1 MRGMRREVRDTRN
14 SNETANS
21 LACYFSLPTSHLSP
35 PISPMSKP
43 ILFSG
48 MQPTGKLHIGNYFGA
63 LKNFVDLQNSGRYQC
78 YFFVADLHSITA
90 EFVPNQKYRQTLD
103 VVADYLAAGISPEKS
118 VIFVQSQIP
127 EHGELTWMLNCITP
141 FGELRR
147 MTQFK
152 DKSLTQKENI
162 NIGLFDYPVLMA
174 ADVLLYDTDVVPV
187 GEDQL
192 QHLELTR
199 TIARKFNA
207 QFKKI
212 MKEPEPL
219 LTEVPRLMSLSDP
232 LRKMSKS
239 MPEGC
244 LFLDDE
250 PEVIRE
256 KIKRAV
262 TDSDAKVTYN
272 PTKKPGIANLIRI
285 YRGFAGLSIKEIERK
300 YADANYGIFKRELA
314 EVVVEGLRPFQVRK
328 KLLLRKPS
336 EIDRVIEKGRKK
348 AQKKATEKMDQVKL
362 VMGLTK
368 KATPKK
374 MA

>member
-1 MRGMRREVRDTRN
+1 
-14 SNETANS
+14 
-21 LACYFSLPTSHLSP
+21 
-35 PISPMSKP
+35 
-43 ILFSG
+43 
-48 MQPTGKLHIGNYFGA
+48 MQPTGKLHIGNYFGS
-63 LKNFVDLQNSGRYQC
+63 LKNWVELQKAGRYQC

-90 EFVPNQKYRQTLD
+90 EFDPVQKYKQTVE
-103 VVADYLAAGISPEKS
+103 VVADYIAAGISPEKS

-127 EHGELTWMLNCITP
+127 EHSELAWILNCITP

-152 DKSLTQKENI
+152 DKSATQSENI

-174 ADVLLYDTDVVPV
+174 ADVLLYDTEFVPV
-187 GEDQL
+187 GDDQL

-199 TIARKFNA
+199 TIARKFNG

-212 MKEPEPL
+212 MKEPAPL

-232 LRKMSKS
+232 LKKMSKS

-250 PEVIRE
+250 PDIIRD

-262 TDSDAKVTYN
+262 TDSESKVVYS
-272 PTKKPGIANLIRI
+272 PIKKPGIANLMRI
-285 YRGFAGLSIKEIERK
+285 YRGFTNLSIKEIEKK
-300 YADANYGIFKRELA
+300 YAGANYGVFKRELA

-328 KLLLRKPS
+328 KLLKKKKG
-336 EIDRVIEKGRKK
+336 EIDRIIERGRKR
-348 AQKKATEKMDQVKL
+348 AQKRATAKMDQVKATL
-362 VMGLTK
+362 GLSK
-368 KATPKK
+368 KQPKP
-374 MA
+374 AIR

>member
-1 MRGMRREVRDTRN
+1 
-14 SNETANS
+14 
-21 LACYFSLPTSHLSP
+21 
-35 PISPMSKP
+35 MSKP
-43 ILFSG
+43 VLFSG

-63 LKNFVDLQNSGRYQC
+63 LKNWVELQNSGRYQC

-90 EFVPNQKYRQTLD
+90 EFDPAQKYKQS
-103 VVADYLAAGISPEKS
+103 VEVIADYIAAGISPEKS
-118 VIFVQSQIP
+118 VIFIQSQIP
-127 EHGELTWMLNCITP
+127 EHSELAWVLNCITP

-152 DKSLTQKENI
+152 DKSATQSENI
-162 NIGLFDYPVLMA
+162 NVGLFDYPVLMA
-174 ADVLLYDTDVVPV
+174 ADVLLYDTEVVPV

-199 TIARKFNA
+199 TIARKFNG

-212 MKEPEPL
+212 MQEPEPL

-244 LFLDDE
+244 LFLDDT
-250 PEVIRE
+250 PDIIRD

-262 TDSDAKVTYN
+262 TDSEAKVIYS
-272 PTKKPGIANLIRI
+272 PAKKPGIANLMRI
-285 YRGFAGLSIKEIERK
+285 YRGFTNLSIKEIERK

-328 KLLLRKPS
+328 KLLIKKS
-336 EIDRVIEKGRKK
+336 GEIDRIIEKGRKK
-348 AQKKATEKMDQVKL
+348 AQKKAVEKMDQVKITL
-362 VMGLTK
+362 GIAK
-368 KATPKK
+368 KPLAKSKK
-374 MA
+374 

>member
-1 MRGMRREVRDTRN
+1 
-14 SNETANS
+14 
-21 LACYFSLPTSHLSP
+21 
-35 PISPMSKP
+35 
-43 ILFSG
+43 
-48 MQPTGKLHIGNYFGA
+48 MQPTGKLHVGNYFGA

-90 EFVPNQKYRQTLD
+90 EFDPAKKYKQTTG
-103 VVADYLAAGISPEKS
+103 VVADYIAAGISPEKS

-127 EHGELTWMLNCITP
+127 EHSELAWVLNCITP

-152 DKSLTQKENI
+152 DKSSTQKENI
-162 NIGLFDYPVLMA
+162 NVGLFDYPVLMA
-174 ADVLLYDTDVVPV
+174 ADVLLYDTEVVPV

-199 TIARKFNA
+199 TIARKFNG

-250 PEVIRE
+250 PEVIRG

-262 TDSDAKVTYN
+262 TDSGSEVTYN

-285 YRGFAGLSIKEIERK
+285 YRGFAGLSTKEIERK
-300 YADANYGIFKRELA
+300 YKDANYGVFKRELA
-314 EVVVEGLRPFQVRK
+314 EIVVEGLRPFQVRK
-328 KLLLRKPS
+328 KLLLKKTG
-336 EIDRVIEKGRKK
+336 EIDRIIEKGRKK
-348 AQKKATEKMDQVKL
+348 AQKKATEKMDQVK
-362 VMGLTK
+362 MTIGIAKKSTK
-368 KATPKK
+368 KTAK
-374 MA
+374 

>member
-1 MRGMRREVRDTRN
+1 MQ
-14 SNETANS
+14 
-21 LACYFSLPTSHLSP
+21 
-35 PISPMSKP
+35 KP
-43 ILFSG
+43 VLFSG

-63 LKNFVDLQNSGRYQC
+63 LKNWVELQNSGRYQC

-90 EFVPNQKYRQTLD
+90 EFDPAEKYKQTVE
-103 VVADYLAAGISPEKS
+103 VVADYIAAGISPEKS

-127 EHGELTWMLNCITP
+127 EHSELAWVLNCITP

-152 DKSLTQKENI
+152 DKSATQSENI
-162 NIGLFDYPVLMA
+162 NVGLFDYPVLMA
-174 ADVLLYDTDVVPV
+174 ADVLLYDTEVVPV

-199 TIARKFNA
+199 TIARKFNG

-212 MKEPEPL
+212 MQEPEPL

-232 LRKMSKS
+232 LKKMSKS

-244 LFLDDE
+244 LFLDDA
-250 PEVIRE
+250 PDIIRD
-256 KIKRAV
+256 KVKRAV

-285 YRGFAGLSIKEIERK
+285 YRGFTNLSVKEIERK
-300 YADANYGIFKRELA
+300 YVGSNYGVFKRELA
-314 EVVVEGLRPFQVRK
+314 EVIVEGLRPFQVRK
-328 KLLLRKPS
+328 KLLTKKSGEL
-336 EIDRVIEKGRKK
+336 DRIIEKGRRK
-348 AQKKATEKMDQVKL
+348 AQKKATEKMDQVKET
-362 VMGLTK
+362 MGIARPKRSTK
-368 KATPKK
+368 ESVAKK
-374 MA
+374 QASKK

>member
-1 MRGMRREVRDTRN
+1 
-14 SNETANS
+14 
-21 LACYFSLPTSHLSP
+21 
-35 PISPMSKP
+35 MSKP

-90 EFVPNQKYRQTLD
+90 EFTPSQKYRQTFE
-103 VVADYLAAGISPEKS
+103 VIADYLAAGISPEKS
-118 VIFVQSQIP
+118 VLFVQSQIP
-127 EHGELTWMLNCITP
+127 EHSELTWMLNCITP

-152 DKSLTQKENI
+152 DKSLTQKENV

-174 ADVLLYDTDVVPV
+174 ADVLLYDTEVVPV

-199 TIARKFNA
+199 TIARKFNG

-212 MKEPEPL
+212 MKEPAPL

-250 PEVIRE
+250 PEIIRE

-262 TDSDAKVTYN
+262 TDSGSEITYN
-272 PTKKPGIANLIRI
+272 PVKKPGIANLMRI
-285 YRGFAGLSIKEIERK
+285 YRGFADLSVKEIERK
-300 YADANYGIFKRELA
+300 YANANYGVFKRELA
-314 EVVVEGLRPFQVRK
+314 EVVVEGLRPFQIRK
-328 KLLLRKPS
+328 KMLLRKPS
-336 EIDRVIEKGRKK
+336 EIDRIIEKGRRK
-348 AQKKATEKMDQVKL
+348 AQKKATEKMDQVKI
-362 VMGLTK
+362 VMGLK
-368 KATPKK
+368 KKPAKK
-374 MA
+374 TVQ

>member
-1 MRGMRREVRDTRN
+1 MKNPYYPLT
-14 SNETANS
+14 SY
-21 LACYFSLPTSHLSP
+21 LLPL
-35 PISPMSKP
+35 MQKP

-63 LKNFVDLQNSGRYQC
+63 LKNFVDLQNSDRYQC

-90 EFVPNQKYRQTLD
+90 EFDPMKKYRQTVG
-103 VVADYLAAGISPEKS
+103 VVADYIAAGISPEKS

-127 EHGELTWMLNCITP
+127 EHSELAWVLNCITP

-152 DKSLTQKENI
+152 DKSLVQKENI
-162 NIGLFDYPVLMA
+162 NVGLFDYPVLMA
-174 ADVLLYDTDVVPV
+174 ADVLLYDTEVVPV

-199 TIARKFNA
+199 TIARKFNS

-250 PEVIRE
+250 PEIIRE

-262 TDSDAKVTYN
+262 TDSGSEVTYN
-272 PTKKPGIANLIRI
+272 PTKKPGIANLMRI
-285 YRGFAGLSIKEIERK
+285 YRGFAELSVKEIERK
-300 YADANYGIFKRELA
+300 YKTANYGVFKRELA
-314 EVVVEGLRPFQVRK
+314 EIVVEGLRPFQVRK
-328 KLLLRKPS
+328 KLLLKKTG
-336 EIDRVIEKGRKK
+336 EIDRIIEKGRKK
-348 AQKKATEKMDQVKL
+348 AQKKATEKMDQVK
-362 VMGLTK
+362 MTIGLAKKSTRKTTK
-368 KATPKK
+368 
-374 MA
+374 

>member
-1 MRGMRREVRDTRN
+1 
-14 SNETANS
+14 
-21 LACYFSLPTSHLSP
+21 
-35 PISPMSKP
+35 MSKP

-300 YADANYGIFKRELA
+300 YADANYGIFKRKLA

>member
-1 MRGMRREVRDTRN
+1 
-14 SNETANS
+14 
-21 LACYFSLPTSHLSP
+21 
-35 PISPMSKP
+35 MSKP

-336 EIDRVIEKGRKK
+336 EIDKVVEKGRKK
-348 AQKKATEKMDQVKL
+348 ARKKATEKMNQVKL

-368 KATPKK
+368 KATLKK

>member
-1 MRGMRREVRDTRN
+1 
-14 SNETANS
+14 
-21 LACYFSLPTSHLSP
+21 
-35 PISPMSKP
+35 
-43 ILFSG
+43 

-63 LKNFVDLQNSGRYQC
+63 LKNWVELQNSGRYQC

-90 EFVPNQKYRQTLD
+90 EFDPAEKYRQTVE
-103 VVADYLAAGISPEKS
+103 VVADYIAAGISPEKS

-127 EHGELTWMLNCITP
+127 EHSELTWVLNCITP

-152 DKSLTQKENI
+152 DKSATQSENI
-162 NIGLFDYPVLMA
+162 NVGLFDYPVLMA
-174 ADVLLYDTDVVPV
+174 ADVLLYDTEVVPV

-199 TIARKFNA
+199 TIARKFNG

-212 MKEPEPL
+212 MQEPEPL

-232 LRKMSKS
+232 LKKMSKS

-244 LFLDDE
+244 LFLDDT
-250 PEVIRE
+250 PDMIRD
-256 KIKRAV
+256 KVKRAV

-285 YRGFAGLSIKEIERK
+285 YRGFTNLSVKEIERK
-300 YADANYGIFKRELA
+300 YVGSNYGIFKRELA
-314 EVVVEGLRPFQVRK
+314 EVIVEGLRPFQVRK
-328 KLLLRKPS
+328 KLLAKKPG
-336 EIDRVIEKGRKK
+336 ELDRIIEKGRRK
-348 AQKKATEKMDQVKL
+348 AQKKATEKMNQVKET
-362 VMGLTK
+362 MGI
-368 KATPKK
+368 ARPKK
-374 MA
+374 VAIKKTK

>member
-1 MRGMRREVRDTRN
+1 
-14 SNETANS
+14 
-21 LACYFSLPTSHLSP
+21 
-35 PISPMSKP
+35 MSKP

-336 EIDRVIEKGRKK
+336 EIDKVVEKGRKK
-348 AQKKATEKMDQVKL
+348 AQKKATEKMNQVKL

-368 KATPKK
+368 KQVKRNADKK
-374 MA
+374 